1 MYSAGKT
8 SLLWRYNPSKTHIA
22 AEDIAPAHMKDLR
35 EFLTVVACMPG
46 INTYQ
51 LLQQASQN
59 LRAFNEMKIPTPK
72 HHKANNRTCIMTT
85 TFLDPLKEL
94 FCTRGS
100 GQFLGTQTSQLLQ
113 HGVTAG
119 QLACTS
125 AAESYWKIFFPIC
138 LLCRHATHVLGHSV
152 CLQV

>member
-8 SLLWRYNPSKTHIA
+8 SLLWRYNPRKTHITA
-22 AEDIAPAHMKDLR
+22 GDIAPAYMKDLR
-35 EFLTVVACMPG
+35 EFLTVVACMSG

-51 LLQQASQN
+51 LLQQASQK
-59 LRAFNEMKIPTPK
+59 LRAFNEIKIPTPK
-72 HHKANNRTCIMTT
+72 HHKANNRTSIMTT
-85 TFLDPLKEL
+85 IFLDPLKEL

-125 AAESYWKIFFPIC
+125 AAESYWKIIFPIC
-138 LLCRHATHVLGHSV
+138 FTCHHATHVLGHPMS
-152 CLQV
+152 LQV